1 MTRHGIQ
8 NNYDE
13 YSKPSSG
20 KVNRMQEHMGNTRK
34 EMGTLR
40 KNQKDMLEIKNTVT
54 EMKIA
59 VDGLIN
65 RPDMAKER
73 ISNLEDMQIEIST
86 TEMQKNKGM
95 RNTEENSQEVWASY
109 TRCKADTVRILEEES
124 EKGKEGMFEII
135 MAKNFGKLMTD
146 IKLQI

>member
-13 YSKPSSG
+13 YAIPSSG
-20 KVNRMQEHMGNTRK
+20 KVNNMQEHMGNTRK

-40 KNQKDMLEIKNTVT
+40 KSQKETLEIKNTVT
-54 EMKIA
+54 ETKIA

-73 ISNLEDMQIEIST
+73 ISNLEDM
-86 TEMQKNKGM
+86 
-95 RNTEENSQEVWASY
+95 
-109 TRCKADTVRILEEES
+109 
-124 EKGKEGMFEII
+124 
-135 MAKNFGKLMTD
+135 
-146 IKLQI
+146 